1 MTPKLKSHILNPLYL
16 AEKSSDI
23 FTTSNFDVTV
33 DPFDDER
40 TVRFLGVVDEAN
52 VPLRLTSLYYLT
64 NLADESLGLM
74 DAIVTLSQGKTI
86 NELKTMTMKELDY
99 YLRLNTH
106 EPAFKYYHDNHYK
119 LLKCMEKIAL
129 YIEEKKQTLPWHKVE
144 RSGPY
149 ESLPDFEKLDL
160 IDEILARFIVIPKI
174 IKCDIWCED
183 VEGNT
188 IFLNNAEELTEKE
201 KTQIQHILFY
211 HLCSE
216 RLRVVYL

>member
-16 AEKSSDI
+16 ADKTSDI
-23 FTTSNFDVTV
+23 FNASNLDVTV
-33 DPFDDER
+33 EPFDDER
-40 TVRFLGVVDEAN
+40 TVRFLGVVDETSL
-52 VPLRLTSLYYLT
+52 PLRLSKLYYLT
-64 NLADESLGLM
+64 NLMDEFLGLM
-74 DAIVTLSQGKTI
+74 DAIVHLAQGKTI
-86 NELKTMTMKELDY
+86 NELKTMGMKELDY

-106 EPAFKYYHDNHYK
+106 ESAFKYYHDNHYK

-144 RSGPY
+144 RDGPY
-149 ESLPDFEKLDL
+149 ESLPDFEKLDV
-160 IDEILARFIVIPKI
+160 IDEVLARFIIIPKV

-188 IFLNNAEELTEKE
+188 IFLNNSENLSEKE
-201 KTQIQHILFY
+201 KTQVQHILFY
-211 HLCSE
+211 HLSSE